1 MLQTLNSDKQ
11 RQDFK
16 EWKVS
21 MERFATFDNVYMKL
35 SGGFSEMGQQ
45 HPEAPIPVSEVVKR
59 LKPWT
64 DILIKEFSPNRIMFG
79 SDWPVCNIGGP
90 GDELSWIH
98 WKNTV
103 SAVLDEYELSVAEK
117 DRIWFG
123 TAVKAYKLSS
133 VSR

>member
-1 MLQTLNSDKQ
+1 
-11 RQDFK
+11 
-16 EWKVS
+16 

-45 HPEAPIPVSEVVKR
+45 YPESPIPISEVVKR

-64 DILIKEFSPNRIMFG
+64 DVLIKEFSPNRIMFG

-90 GDELSWIH
+90 GDKLSWIH

-103 SAVLDEYELSVAEK
+103 SAFLDENELSAAEK
-117 DRIWFG
+117 DKIWFG
-123 TAVKAYKLSS
+123 TAVEAYKLSL
-133 VSR
+133 VSK